1 LELAG
6 EEVDTE
12 VAVLASLRRYVDT
25 DDLAGTALED
35 DQVADADEVAWDCD
49 GVSGDAAARLDEP
62 DALDDA
68 STFTRRAATF
78 VFNDHLL
85 ALTMVEGMQDA
96 VCGPFNTATE
106 RVVFALVVVVTHV
119 SGWLVVDDFF
129 FLDFYF
135 CGWSTS
141 FVFDVVVWL
150 RAAAVVAFG
159 DVDLTLDD
167 LVSSLASVVLNV
179 DGVSGLAT
187 VGSDVKDLVLS
198 LASVVVDVDGV
209 SGLATIGS
217 DVEGLVLSLA
227 SFVVNVDGV
236 SGSATVDGD
245 INVGLFDFTG
255 TPIPMDNK
263 SAAGSQ
269 PTWPAVVDAPFS
281 GELYLR
287 ISLTITF
294 LVDADVYVT
303 AGFSGIVTDIDFF
316 AAESSIFPSGARG
329 AT

>member
-1 LELAG
+1 MNDLVVNNQLSPTVIDDQRPHTAPSIGECCRDLSEQVALVNDRQALLNIARLSHAHHSSSLGDVQDAILLEDGSKHALNIDTWLWVAHEATLFLELAG
-6 EEVDTE
+6 EEVDAE
-12 VAVLASLRRYVDT
+12 VAVLAGLRRHGDA

-49 GVSGDAAARLDEP
+49 GVAGDAAARLDEP

-68 STFTRRAATF
+68 STLTRRAATF

-85 ALTMVEGMQDA
+85 ALTVMEGMQDA
-96 VCGPFNTATE
+96 VGGPFNTATE

-119 SGWLVVDDFF
+119 SSWLVVDDFF

-167 LVSSLASVVLNV
+167 LVSSLASAVLNV

-187 VGSDVKDLVLS
+187 VGGDVEDLVSS
-198 LASVVVDVDGV
+198 LASVVLDVDG
-209 SGLATIGS
+209 I
-217 DVEGLVLSLA
+217 
-227 SFVVNVDGV
+227 
-236 SGSATVDGD
+236 SGSAT
-245 INVGLFDFTG
+245 
-255 TPIPMDNK
+255 
-263 SAAGSQ
+263 
-269 PTWPAVVDAPFS
+269 
-281 GELYLR
+281 
-287 ISLTITF
+287 
-294 LVDADVYVT
+294 
-303 AGFSGIVTDIDFF
+303 
-316 AAESSIFPSGARG
+316 
-329 AT
+329 